1 MRRGVSAVICRRWLA
16 VLCAIIAMLGAVQG
30 VRAADAAL
38 DLAMT
43 QAQRLVVP
51 AGTSV
56 LAASASAEGHW
67 TFVNAKGER
76 FTAATP
82 DEMTRMTGVLAP
94 ESKAAGA
101 KLLLVVTEASVF
113 GNAEVLGKLPRDA
126 AVRLST
132 ATGVYALAGSPPR
145 QVQISPKLR
154 AEIGERS
161 AFDEVL
167 LQLDKSLAKGGIRV
181 LALDPSGPAALPRRL
196 AIDAKSKGDLVERV
210 DPLRLKDALAGFS
223 GQTVVA
229 TGRLEGKFL
238 QFQVAGGPDRS
249 LVADDLIAAAAAA
262 DANLIILDAAAGRQP
277 GARNWLWLRAE
288 LQGADALHPDSGLD
302 ALLGAFGSQARPL
315 SVRLTRL
322 DPDRVTMIAVPG
334 AAAPPSTA
342 GAIGEALGR
351 VAADLTSGV
360 TGRIEPT
367 AIHMHLVSAAR
378 SRELDRR
385 LIRWLPA
392 WATWGY
398 LGLLLLGA
406 LGSPVSRRW
415 WGQIWPPE
423 TAADYPNATGLQA
436 AKAVRGVAYALV
448 FMPAVALVAVP
459 MAVASMMTRT
469 SKGQL

>member
-16 VLCAIIAMLGAVQG
+16 VLCAIIAMMGAAQG
-30 VRAADAAL
+30 AHAADAAL
-38 DLAMT
+38 DLAMI
-43 QAQRLVVP
+43 QAQRLVLP

-56 LAASASAEGHW
+56 LAASASTEGHW

-94 ESKAAGA
+94 ESKAAGG

-132 ATGVYALAGSPPR
+132 ATGVYALVGSPPR
-145 QVQISPKLR
+145 QVQIIPKLR
-154 AEIGERS
+154 AEIGERA

-196 AIDAKSKGDLVERV
+196 ALEAKAKGDLVERI
-210 DPLRLKDALAGFS
+210 DPLRLKDALAGLS
-223 GQTVVA
+223 GQTVVV

-238 QFQVAGGPDRS
+238 YFQVSGGPDRS
-249 LVADDLIAAAAAA
+249 LIADDLIAAAASG
-262 DANLIILDAAAGRQP
+262 DANLIILDAQSGRQP

-302 ALLGAFGSQARPL
+302 ALLGAMASEARPL
-315 SVRLTRL
+315 NVRLTRL
-322 DPDRVTMIAVPG
+322 DPDRVTMVAVPSA
-334 AAAPPSTA
+334 AAAPSTA
-342 GAIGEALGR
+342 VAIGEALGR

-360 TGRIEPT
+360 TGRIEPS

-406 LGSPVSRRW
+406 LGSRVSRRW
-415 WGQIWPPE
+415 WARIWPPE
-423 TAADYPNATGLQA
+423 TAADYPNALGLQA
-436 AKAVRGVAYALV
+436 AKAVRGAAYALV
-448 FMPAVALVAVP
+448 FMPGVALAAVLMLLVP
-459 MAVASMMTRT
+459 SGRRT
-469 SKGQL
+469 AK